1 MFRRTLSVCAAS
13 ALLFSYPVAGL
24 ANDSVSDQDDTFVVG
39 FNEVLDLDVIK
50 AAGGDTS
57 QTWERIEAAEVE
69 MTEQEAASLA
79 SHPDI
84 SYVESDEEVN
94 VSSELSLKNW
104 GLEQVNAPKAW
115 DENITGAD
123 VDVAVI
129 DTGIS
134 TSHPSL
140 DVNGGYSAVDYTDS
154 YDDDNGHG
162 THTAGIIGAN
172 QPGSGLLGV
181 APEADLFAVKVL
193 DEDGNGS
200 LTQVLDGIE
209 WAIEEKM
216 SVINMSFGTLT
227 DSNAMKSMVD
237 KAHENDIIVAAAS
250 GNRGEASTSSN
261 RVEYPARYDSVI
273 AVGAVDENNERAFF
287 SASGEAVELA
297 APGVD
302 IVSTYTDSTYGPLSG
317 TSMATP
323 FVAGAF
329 ALLKE
334 AYPEKGVES
343 LRTILQEEAQ
353 DLGEPGRDPR
363 YGYGLLQIPDL
374 SDASVDDDK
383 SIPDEPEDEPK
394 EEPEEEDIE
403 DNPIG
408 EDPIETPDEE
418 NEETSPPADLQSNIA
433 YNEDGLIEVILSWD
447 HTEEE
452 NISHYQ
458 VYRNGESYEQVDV
471 TTFIDLDLEPGTYT
485 YEVTAVDPDGTESE
499 KSETVEVY
507 VEEQEEDDTGFSWPE
522 KVDNSPSFQD
532 VSDDFWA
539 HEPIEE
545 LSARG
550 IITGS
555 DGSFRP
561 GEPVRRGQSLA
572 MIGRLLEWDDT
583 PVDTRFSDVDDNYF
597 GSGFIAH
604 ATEERYISGFSDGTF
619 RPNQDITRGQMA
631 AILGSVFDLSGTSED
646 ERFSDVNDN
655 TTGQST
661 IGYLAAQGIVS
672 GYDDGTFR
680 PGEKLSRAQF
690 ASILYHLG
698 EHLIEE

>member
-24 ANDSVSDQDDTFVVG
+24 ANDSVSNQDDTYVVG

-50 AAGGDTS
+50 AAGGETT

-69 MTEQEAASLA
+69 MTEHEAASLA
-79 SHPDI
+79 SHPGI
-84 SYVESDEEVN
+84 SYVEIDKEVN
-94 VSSELSLKNW
+94 VSSERSLKNW
-104 GLEQVNAPKAW
+104 GLDQVNAPNAW
-115 DENITGAD
+115 DESVTGAG

-140 DVNGGYSAVDYTDS
+140 DVDGGYSAVDYTDS

-162 THTAGIIGAN
+162 THAAGIIGAN
-172 QPGSGLLGV
+172 QPESGLLGV

-193 DEDGNGS
+193 DENGNGS
-200 LTQVLDGIE
+200 LTQMLDGIE
-209 WAIEEKM
+209 WAIEEEM

-237 KAHENDIIVAAAS
+237 KAYENDIIVAAAS
-250 GNRGEASTSSN
+250 GNRGESSTSSN

-334 AYPEKGVES
+334 AYPEKGAEA
-343 LRTILQEEAQ
+343 LRTILQEEAK

-363 YGYGLLQIPDL
+363 YGYGLLQIPDF
-374 SDASVDDDK
+374 SDASVDDNK
-383 SIPDEPEDEPK
+383 SIPEESEDEPI
-394 EEPEEEDIE
+394 EEPKEEDIE
-403 DNPIG
+403 DNLIG
-408 EDPIETPDEE
+408 EGPIETPDE
-418 NEETSPPADLQSNIA
+418 NEEISPPADLQSNVD
-433 YNEDGLIEVILSWD
+433 YNDDGLIEVILSWD
-447 HTEEE
+447 HTEDE
-452 NISHYQ
+452 NTSHYQ
-458 VYRNGESYEQVDV
+458 IYRNGEAYEQVNE
-471 TTFIDLDLEPGTYT
+471 TTFIDFDVEPGTYT
-485 YEVTAVDPDGTESE
+485 YEVTVVDADGTESE

-507 VEEQEEDDTGFSWPE
+507 VEEHEEEDTGFSWPE
-522 KVDNSPSFQD
+522 KVNNSPSFQD
-532 VSDDFWA
+532 VDDDFWA
-539 HEPIEE
+539 HGPIEE

-555 DGSFRP
+555 DGVFRP

-572 MIGRLLEWDDT
+572 MIGRLLDWDDT
-583 PVDTRFSDVDDNYF
+583 PVDTRFPDVDDSYF

-604 ATEERYISGFSDGTF
+604 GTAEGYVSGFSDGTF

-631 AILGSVFDLSGTSED
+631 AILGSVFELSKTIED
-646 ERFSDVNDN
+646 DRFSDVHDN
-655 TTGQST
+655 TTGQSA
-661 IGYLAAQGIVS
+661 IGYLAEQGIVS

-680 PGEKLSRAQF
+680 PGKKLSRAQF